1 MLHVSELPHTEW
13 DLDIACIGFG
23 PAGIALACAIDE
35 CEELSEICSSGRVKF
50 FEKNSSTAWHGNFIL
65 PGTDIN
71 HHLFRDLVTPRN
83 PQSAYSFAMYLKNK
97 NRLFKFGLLGRP
109 ASRAEWS
116 DYIKWVAGQLEGF
129 VEYNSPINEILPVV
143 SSGVLT
149 GFRIKTPEKEYT
161 TKHLVLS
168 SGNTPNIPDV
178 FKNVMGGNVFHTSSY
193 LQHMTQGEGPV
204 PHHWLVIG
212 SGQSAGEA
220 VSHLLSRS
228 PDIQVHSVHRSVGF
242 RIGQLGQF
250 PNLAFLPEQ
259 ARYFYHLNEQTREQ
273 VLSDVRAVN
282 YAGVDADESQALYS
296 HLYEGEVSGQQR
308 LVLHTYS
315 EIINIEKMG
324 VGYSVSIQDINTKER
339 EDIYIDGIV
348 LGTGYIQETLPS
360 SLIMLIPWLERNSE
374 GGIVVSQKYQIN
386 IKSEKGVCLLA
397 NGISE
402 KTHGISDSQSF
413 SMVAVRAEILLE
425 QILTE
430 LRNEKSFTHVALTA

>member
-1 MLHVSELPHTEW
+1 MLHFSELSNVQW

-35 CEELSEICSSGRVKF
+35 CEELNAIRSSERVKF
-50 FEKNSSTAWHGNFIL
+50 FEKNSDTSWHGNFLL

-83 PQSAYSFAMYLKNK
+83 PQSAYSFAMYLKEK

-116 DYIKWVAGQLEGF
+116 DYIKWVAEKLKQY
-129 VEYNSPINEILPVV
+129 VIYNSPVTEILPVL
-143 SSGVLT
+143 SEEVLI
-149 GFRIKTPEKEYT
+149 GFRIRTPEKEYT

-178 FKNVMGGNVFHTSSY
+178 FKGCMEGNVFHTSSY
-193 LQHMTQGEGPV
+193 LRNMTQGEGPV
-204 PHHWLVIG
+204 PHHWLVVG

-220 VSHLLSRS
+220 VAHLLSRS
-228 PDIQVHSVHRSVGF
+228 PDIHVHSIHRTVGF

-259 ARYFYHLNEQTREQ
+259 ARYFYHLDEHTREK
-273 VLSDVRAVN
+273 VLNDVRAVN

-296 HLYEGEVSGQQR
+296 HLYEGEVSGNQR
-308 LVLHTYS
+308 LILHTYS
-315 EIINIEKMG
+315 EVVSIEKMG
-324 VGYSVSIQDINTKER
+324 VGYSVVIEDVNTKIKE
-339 EDIYIDGIV
+339 EIYTDGIV
-348 LGTGYIQETLPS
+348 LGTGYAQEELPAA
-360 SLIMLIPWLERNSE
+360 LTMLIPWLERNTQ
-374 GGIVVSQKYQIN
+374 GGIIVNQKYHITL
-386 IKSEKGVCLLA
+386 KSRKGVCLLA
-397 NGISE
+397 NGMSE

-425 QILTE
+425 QLLSV
-430 LRNEKSFTHVALTA
+430 LRDENSFTRVAMSA